1 MNPEGSVVAVDIGG
15 TTTKL
20 ALVDRQGAVEHWR
33 TFSTSGP
40 NAESFVEKLLAG
52 IRRLQ
57 APSRGPVLGV
67 SVAIAG
73 FVTSDGILEYNPNLP
88 WLQGAPVGATLQREL
103 GVPVHVESDSNA
115 ACAAEYVFGQGKTAP
130 RFLCLTGGTG
140 LGVGMIVQGRLLRV
154 AHGCIGDAGHV
165 IVLAGGPRCSCG
177 GRGCAEALLSTAVL
191 GQRYAQSLGEESA
204 TFRIL
209 VRDAQAGKE
218 TAVEIL
224 RQAGY
229 WLGVAAASLSH
240 ILFPDRIAVAGGLSR
255 AGSIL
260 FLAAQDSFREHCGEF
275 PLASCSIVPAVTG
288 EHATLIG
295 AAASIFHPEL
305 R

>member
-1 MNPEGSVVAVDIGG
+1 MKPKDTVVAVDIGG

-20 ALVDRQGAVEHWR
+20 ALVDRQGTVECWQ
-33 TFSTSGP
+33 TFSTSGS
-40 NAESFVEKLLAG
+40 NSESFVEKLLVA

-57 APSRGPVLGV
+57 APSHGPVLGV
-67 SVAIAG
+67 SVALAG
-73 FVTSDGILEYNPNLP
+73 FVTADGTLEYNPNLP
-88 WLQGAPVGATLQREL
+88 WLEGAPVAALLQREL

-115 ACAAEYVFGQGKTAP
+115 ACAAEYVFGEGRNAS

-177 GRGCAEALLSTAVL
+177 GRGCAEALLSTALL
-191 GQRYAQSLGEESA
+191 GQQYARESGEHGA
-204 TFRIL
+204 TFRTL
-209 VRDAQAGKE
+209 VRDAQAGNAK
-218 TAVEIL
+218 AAEII

-240 ILFPDRIAVAGGLSR
+240 ILFPDRIAVAGGFRGQGPFCFKQPRNLFASTAESCRLR
-255 AGSIL
+255 ARRWSQRSP
-260 FLAAQDSFREHCGEF
+260 ANM
-275 PLASCSIVPAVTG
+275 PL
-288 EHATLIG
+288 
-295 AAASIFHPEL
+295 
-305 R
+305 

>member
-1 MNPEGSVVAVDIGG
+1 MNPQDTVVAVDIGG

-20 ALVDRQGAVEHWR
+20 ALVDRQGTVECWQ
-33 TFSTSGP
+33 TFSTSGS
-40 NAESFVEKLLAG
+40 NSESFVEKLLVA
-52 IRRLQ
+52 ISRLQ
-57 APSRGPVLGV
+57 APSHGPVLGV
-67 SVAIAG
+67 SVALAG
-73 FVTSDGILEYNPNLP
+73 FVTADGTLEYNPNLP
-88 WLQGAPVGATLQREL
+88 WLEGAPVAALLQREL

-115 ACAAEYVFGQGKTAP
+115 ACAAEYVFGQGRNAS

-191 GQRYAQSLGEESA
+191 GQQYARESGEHGA
-204 TFRIL
+204 TFRTL
-209 VRDAQAGKE
+209 VRDAQAGNVK
-218 TAVEIL
+218 AAEII

-260 FLAAQDSFREHCGEF
+260 FHAAEESFREHCGEL
-275 PLASCSIVPAVTG
+275 PLAGASLVPAVTG

-295 AAASIFHPEL
+295 AAAYIFHPEL
-305 R
+305 C

>member
-20 ALVDRQGAVEHWR
+20 AWVDRQGAVESWQI
-33 TFSTSGP
+33 FSTSGA
-40 NAESFVEKLLAG
+40 NAESFVEKLLVA

-57 APSRGPVLGV
+57 APSHNPVLGV

-73 FVTSDGILEYNPNLP
+73 FVTPDGTLEYNPNLP
-88 WLQGAPVGATLQREL
+88 WLEGTPVATLLQREL
-103 GVPVHVESDSNA
+103 RLPVHVDSDSNA
-115 ACAAEYVFGQGKTAP
+115 ACAAEYVFGQGKNAS

-140 LGVGMIVQGRLLRV
+140 LGVGMIAQRRLLRV
-154 AHGCIGDAGHV
+154 AHECIGDAGHV
-165 IVLAGGPRCSCG
+165 ILLPGGPRCSCG

-191 GQRYAQSLGEESA
+191 GQQYARQSGEEGA
-204 TFRIL
+204 TFRTL
-209 VRDAQAGKE
+209 VRDAHAGN
-218 TAVEIL
+218 AIAAEIL

-255 AGSIL
+255 AGPIL
-260 FLAAQDSFREHCGEF
+260 FHAAEESFREHCGKF
-275 PLASCSIVPAVTG
+275 PLAGVSLVPAVTG

-295 AAASIFHPEL
+295 AAAYIFHPEL